1 MGGIGKLVRFDR
13 QPTALSIADCQL
25 QEEYEM
31 NSRLRLL
38 LGMLVS
44 TGLLGSVGYLSADDP
59 KAPAPA
65 LPPAKAFKP
74 VQDVE
79 RVMES
84 QDAMVREVKD
94 AIVDKEW
101 ESGETAAWILAEL
114 ANVNHYHHNDPKY
127 KELADKM
134 STQCVDLAKLLK
146 KRKGDEA
153 KAQMTALNQT
163 CTACHDQFA
172 KKW

>member
-1 MGGIGKLVRFDR
+1 MTSGQRLVLGALVAIGSLGG
-13 QPTALSIADCQL
+13 
-25 QEEYEM
+25 
-31 NSRLRLL
+31 
-38 LGMLVS
+38 
-44 TGLLGSVGYLSADDP
+44 VGYLSADDP
-59 KAPAPA
+59 KAAGPG

-84 QDAMVREVKD
+84 QDAMVREIKD

-114 ANVNHYHHNDPKY
+114 ANVNHYHHTDPKY

-134 STQCVDLAKLLK
+134 ATQCVDLAKLLK
-146 KRKGDEA
+146 KRRGDEV

>member
-1 MGGIGKLVRFDR
+1 
-13 QPTALSIADCQL
+13 
-25 QEEYEM
+25 M
-31 NSRLRLL
+31 NSRNRQM
-38 LGMLVS
+38 LGMFVAF
-44 TGLLGSVGYLSADDP
+44 GLLGSVGYLSAEDP
-59 KAPAPA
+59 KAGPA

-84 QDAMVREVKD
+84 QDAMVRDIKD
-94 AIVDKEW
+94 AIQDKEW
-101 ESGETAAWILAEL
+101 EQGETSAWILAEL
-114 ANVNHYHHNDPKY
+114 ANVNHYHNPAPKY
-127 KELADKM
+127 QELADKM

-146 KRKGDEA
+146 KRKADEA

>member
-1 MGGIGKLVRFDR
+1 MSVRQGQFAAILM
-13 QPTALSIADCQL
+13 AL
-25 QEEYEM
+25 
-31 NSRLRLL
+31 
-38 LGMLVS
+38 
-44 TGLLGSVGYLSADDP
+44 GLLGSVGYLSADDP
-59 KAPAPA
+59 QTAGPVPAPP
-65 LPPAKAFKP
+65 PPAKAFKP

-84 QDAMVREVKD
+84 QDAMVREIKD

-114 ANVNHYHHNDPKY
+114 ANVNHYHNNDPKY

-134 STQCVDLAKLLK
+134 STQCVELAKLIK

>member
-1 MGGIGKLVRFDR
+1 MNTR
-13 QPTALSIADCQL
+13 QI
-25 QEEYEM
+25 
-31 NSRLRLL
+31 LL
-38 LGMLVS
+38 LGTLV
-44 TGLLGSVGYLSADDP
+44 TIGLLGGVGYLSADDP
-59 KAPAPA
+59 KTGPAPKPAPA
-65 LPPAKAFKP
+65 AKAFKP

-79 RVMES
+79 RVMAS
-84 QDAMVREVKD
+84 QDAMVREIKD

-114 ANVNHYHHNDPKY
+114 ANVNHYHNQDAKY
-127 KELADKM
+127 QGFADKM
-134 STQCVDLAKLLK
+134 SEQCVELAKLLG